1 MTKRS
6 AAATATPRL
15 RRTGRRVDRPDFH
28 RQTVLF
34 QWALSKLG
42 VRDLG
47 DFRNRFQLSPDS
59 PEGIAEQTGNHR
71 FYEAIANALPTAT
84 GTLPKDR
91 LASYEQNILE
101 HTQAINASR
110 MHHGQPKIDW
120 KYHQYLAL
128 LLTEL
133 FMDRYFENPE
143 NLREE
148 INEQI
153 RQHNAQAP
161 EVDRVNPF
169 PTDGDACEQL
179 ARLAFWCATGSG
191 KTLLMHV
198 NVRQFRH
205 YHKMA
210 FNVGKWPRL
219 DQIILV
225 TPNDGL
231 SNQHAIE
238 FAQSGFNVVTVGEQ
252 GIDGLFVGLT
262 KNAIK
267 ILSIHK
273 FQEDHGKT
281 TVATEAFEGCNLVLV
296 DEGHRGAG
304 RGEEGKWMVRRD
316 QLAKGGFCIEYSATF
331 KEAIGNDEPMRNRY
345 AKCVLFDYAYRS
357 FYRDGYGK
365 DFTILNLEDDDK
377 QKRYLT
383 AALLLFYQQIRVWMD
398 GGVAIKPFLIDKP
411 LWVFVGHTVV
421 GRAENIDDRASI
433 SDVVEVL
440 LFFKGFLTNP
450 PASVALIQSLLEEGF
465 KDHNDR
471 DLLVHRLPH
480 IDTSGDKVMLA
491 RDLYVGILRDVFHS
505 PGGGTL
511 AVQLLKGA
519 AGELAV
525 KVGEAEAFGVVNVGD
540 PLAVAEACAEHGV
553 VRLEDDLNRES
564 LFKGISRDDSPI
576 NLLVGSRKFTEGW
589 NSWRVSSIGL
599 MRMGRNEGTQIIQL
613 FGRGVRLRG
622 CQMSLRRSSVLTQK
636 PSPPKNL
643 RQVEVLQVF
652 GIKANYMNTFRD
664 WIFSEVPEAME
675 KQVWDLP
682 VVKTLPQRKLK
693 TLQLKE
699 EIDGEKVER
708 GQAFRRLGPLVR
720 LRPPHSTTSDDAWLR
735 SHRTRLNWLPRIR
748 GIAGADRQI
757 TAAVGEAGESP
768 LQQFTA
774 FHVALLDMDDLLFGL
789 EAFKAARGLDRLHAD
804 RSAIADLLQTGGWY
818 ELSATNDDMRPDH
831 YENRFQ
837 WQRMAQQLINAYAER
852 FYRFVRGRWEA
863 PYIEVADVGADDLE
877 GQDYTIETTDLV
889 GSAAEI
895 EQIGQFVA
903 DLKSALETNPLAAW
917 SQWGGRWRT
926 VPLAGHL
933 YQPLLYVGKNAQIKI
948 SPVPL
953 DQHEAQFVQDLA
965 GWCGTNAG
973 REIYLLRN
981 QAVTGL
987 GFFQASNFFPD
998 FLLWVQDG
1006 QCQHLAFVDP
1016 KGLLHFDPADPKI
1029 QFATRDIPRLQR
1041 IIDAQ
1046 NTGLILH
1053 AFILS
1058 NTPFASLGW
1067 SKGRG
1072 NLMSK
1077 AETEALGILFQ
1088 ADDPAKYIDSLMR
1101 QVIPSG
1107 ALPAHIETSVA
1118 ATGAAGGPV
1127 VAKPKREEKRT
1138 VATAPALFA
1147 TVTPVPMLEAVEL
1160 LAAILDELK
1169 PTRIQQVAAERMFIL
1184 AVNRHARDLYEQGNA
1199 STTTVVSQPG
1209 NPFKVLWQTAVTM
1222 GYATISDAGM
1232 VRRTDLAIA
1241 ITKPQHATL
1250 AKEAVALFKEGE
1262 AMKRAWP
1269 VEVDDVEYIV
1279 P

>member
-1 MTKRS
+1 MGCSMAKRGTS
-6 AAATATPRL
+6 APAASRASRA
-15 RRTGRRVDRPDFH
+15 RRTGRRAEKPDFH

-34 QWALSKLG
+34 QWALSRLG
-42 VRDLG
+42 VKDLA

-59 PEGIAEQTGNHR
+59 PEGIDEQTGNHR
-71 FYEAIANALPTAT
+71 FFEAIVNALPTAT
-84 GTLPKDR
+84 GTIPKDR

-133 FMDRYFENPE
+133 FLDRYFEDPE
-143 NLREE
+143 KLREE

-153 RQHNAQAP
+153 TQHNADAL
-161 EVDRVNPF
+161 EVDRVEPF
-169 PTDGDACEQL
+169 AMDADAREQL

-205 YHKMA
+205 YHKLA
-210 FNVGKWPRL
+210 FDAGKWPKL

-231 SNQHAIE
+231 STQHALE
-238 FAQSGFNVVTVGEQ
+238 FTQSGFDVVTVGEQ
-252 GIDGLFVGLT
+252 GVDGLFAGLT

-331 KEAIGNDEPMRNRY
+331 KEAIGNDEGMRNRY
-345 AKCVLFDYAYRS
+345 ARCVLFDYAYRS

-383 AALLLFYQQIRVWMD
+383 AALLLFYQQIRVWTD
-398 GGVAIKPFLIDKP
+398 GGEAIKPFLIDKP

-421 GRAENIDDRASI
+421 GKADNADDKVSV

-440 LFFKGFLTNP
+440 LFFKGFLADP
-450 PASVALIQSLLEEGF
+450 AASVALIQSLLEEGF
-465 KDHNDR
+465 KDHTGR
-471 DLLVHRLPH
+471 DLLAHRLPH
-480 IDTSGDKVMLA
+480 IDTSGDKAALA
-491 RDLYVGILRDVFHS
+491 RDLHAGILRDVFHA

-511 AVQLLKGA
+511 TVQLLKA
-519 AGELAV
+519 AVGELAI
-525 KVGEAEAFGVVNVGD
+525 KVGEGEAFGVVNVGD
-540 PLAVAEACAEHGV
+540 PVAVADACAEHGV
-553 VRLEDDLNRES
+553 VRLEDDLGRDS
-564 LFKGISRDDSPI
+564 LFKGIGRDDSPI

-599 MRMGRNEGTQIIQL
+599 MRMGKNEGTQIIQL

-622 CQMSLRRSSVLTQK
+622 YRMSLRRSSVLAQK
-636 PSPPKNL
+636 PTPPKNL
-643 RQVEVLQVF
+643 RQVETLQVF
-652 GIKANYMNTFRD
+652 GIKASYMNTFRD

-682 VVKTLPQRKLK
+682 VVKTLPQQKLR
-693 TLQLKE
+693 TLSLKE
-699 EIDGEKVER
+699 EIEGEKVER

-720 LRPPHSTTSDDAWLR
+720 VRPPHPTAPEDAWLR
-735 SHRTRLNWLPRIR
+735 SHRTRLNWLPRIH
-748 GIAGADRQI
+748 GIAGAERQI
-757 TAAVGEAGESP
+757 SAAIGEAGESP
-768 LQQFTA
+768 QQQFSPL
-774 FHVALLDMDDLLFGL
+774 HIALLDLDDLLFGL

-804 RSAIADLLQTGGWY
+804 RSAIADLLQTTGWY
-818 ELSATNDDMRPDH
+818 ELSATNDDMRTDR

-863 PYIEVADVGADDLE
+863 PYIEVVEVGADDLD
-877 GQDYTIETTDLV
+877 GQNYTIETTDLV

-895 EQIGQFVA
+895 EQIAQFVT
-903 DLKSALETNPLAAW
+903 DLKSALEANPLAVW

-926 VPLAGHL
+926 VPFAGHL

-953 DQHEAQFVQDLA
+953 DRHEAQFVQDLA
-965 GWCGTNAG
+965 TWCSSNTG

-1006 QCQHLAFVDP
+1006 QQQHLAFVDP

-1029 QFATRDIPRLQR
+1029 QFATRDIPRLQQ
-1041 IIDAQ
+1041 IIDTQ
-1046 NTGLILH
+1046 NAGLILH

-1067 SKGRG
+1067 SKGAG
-1072 NLMSK
+1072 NLMTK
-1077 AETEALGILFQ
+1077 TEIEALGVLFQ
-1088 ADDPAKYIDSLMR
+1088 ADDPTTYIGSLMR
-1101 QVIPSG
+1101 QVILPVVPSEHVQLGRAIAYLNVLLHTWGKPVIRDALEAALVFMLNDSIRQRVLRGTHSEQPKG
-1107 ALPAHIETSVA
+1107 AGHAGQFLLGMDSVLSNLKANGAIDTRTDTGRMVVSIGRQPLSVA
-1118 ATGAAGGPV
+1118 NTPAED
-1127 VAKPKREEKRT
+1127 VAKARE
-1138 VATAPALFA
+1138 AIQ
-1147 TVTPVPMLEAVEL
+1147 AVQKLGES
-1160 LAAILDELK
+1160 
-1169 PTRIQQVAAERMFIL
+1169 RIAAE
-1184 AVNRHARDLYEQGNA
+1184 
-1199 STTTVVSQPG
+1199 
-1209 NPFKVLWQTAVTM
+1209 
-1222 GYATISDAGM
+1222 YA
-1232 VRRTDLAIA
+1232 
-1241 ITKPQHATL
+1241 
-1250 AKEAVALFKEGE
+1250 
-1262 AMKRAWP
+1262 
-1269 VEVDDVEYIV
+1269 EVIDVEYALV
-1279 P
+1279 